1 MTLARVPYED
11 RGTTLTGW
19 FIRPVTTLRGGIVI
33 FPTIVGVNPHM
44 ERRAAMLAEAG
55 FAVLIADFYGEQ
67 PADFAAAGALAATLR
82 EDTAHYR
89 ARLAAAVSAM
99 RSVMP
104 LARLSA
110 IGFCMGG
117 QAVLELARA
126 GEDLALV
133 ASFHGLLTTGR
144 KADEAA
150 AHKPR
155 VLVLHGDRDP
165 LAPRDEV
172 TALWEELDAA
182 GYDWHF
188 HSYSGTRH
196 GFTDPES
203 DSRGLEAVRYNAS
216 ADRQAW
222 AALMST
228 LDEIYD

>member
-1 MTLARVPYED
+1 MSLERVPYTD
-11 RGTTLTGW
+11 RGTALTGW
-19 FIRPVTTLRGGIVI
+19 FARPAAALRGGIVI
-33 FPTIVGVNPHM
+33 YPTIIGANPHM

-55 FAVLIADFYGEQ
+55 FAVFIANFYGET
-67 PADFAAAGALAATLR
+67 PADFAAAGVLAAALR
-82 EDTAHYR
+82 EDTDHYR
-89 ARLAAAVSAM
+89 ARLAAAVSAL

-133 ASFHGLLTTGR
+133 ASFHGILTTDR
-144 KADEAA
+144 KAEPTA

-155 VLVLHGDRDP
+155 ALILHGDADP
-165 LAPRDEV
+165 LAPRSHV
-172 TALWEELDAA
+172 TALWDELDAA

-188 HSYSGTRH
+188 HAYSGTRH

-203 DSRGLEAVRYNAS
+203 DARGLEMVRYNPS

-222 AALMST
+222 AALMSM
-228 LDEIYD
+228 LGEIYG

>member
-1 MTLARVPYED
+1 
-11 RGTTLTGW
+11 
-19 FIRPVTTLRGGIVI
+19 
-33 FPTIVGVNPHM
+33 
-44 ERRAAMLAEAG
+44 MLAEAG
-55 FAVLIADFYGEQ
+55 FAVFIADFYGEI
-67 PADFAAAGALAATLR
+67 PADFPAANPLAAALR
-82 EDTAHYR
+82 EDTDHYR
-89 ARLAAAVSAM
+89 TRLAAGVAVL

-133 ASFHGLLTTGR
+133 ASFHGLLTTDR
-144 KADEAA
+144 KADPAA

-155 VLVLHGDRDP
+155 ALILHGDADP
-165 LAPRDEV
+165 LAPRSDV
-172 TALWEELDAA
+172 IALWDELDAA
-182 GYDWHF
+182 GYAWHF

-203 DSRGLEAVRYNAS
+203 NSRGLDMVRYNPS

-222 AALMST
+222 AALMNT
-228 LDEIYD
+228 LDEIYG